1 VKVPDEA
8 PPAHEFIA
16 VLGHKGSVAG
26 TPALVGAQN
35 LVNHAVGIEAL
46 AKGPLED
53 FEHPSDEVGV
63 RNHDF

>member
-1 VKVPDEA
+1 
-8 PPAHEFIA
+8 
-16 VLGHKGSVAG
+16 VLGHKGSIAR